1 MAAEPTTFLPGP
13 LPVDTS
19 HILQCPT
26 SASPFLQELRARWP
40 VNENDLSNKL
50 PQIQAIQSAEHADN
64 ATRLKITGD
73 ATRDD
78 MKTDSVASE
87 PERGLT
93 ENHAHTYV
101 SSGSA
106 CVDFLFH
113 VLPQTERNGAHRRL
127 EAAWAEDPATALRL
141 VMQLRAV
148 RGTGKSDRSS
158 FFHCVTWLYQ
168 HHPRTLLENLWLVP
182 EFGCFKD
189 LLEIVRLALAEEGV
203 YSNEEEGKKMRK
215 KGRGGLRFYGGWEFE
230 RSRAESVAEEW
241 LNSDENDAMAWNEM
255 VKRNSWEG
263 SKSDMMFGKEK
274 QKLWEEWVAEERRQ
288 MKEEKE
294 EKELLAAVPRK
305 ERRARRAAEV
315 AYAYESSERLR
326 AVHNAVAAIFAAALK
341 GDQEAMRA
349 FEERRARK
357 NAEGEGSSA
366 EEAMEEDANE
376 QAGKKDVVKAEA
388 EGEGR
393 KEEMEEK
400 GGDGE
405 NGGKGK
411 KKRKW
416 MGRPAPRLSLA
427 AKWAPSPG
435 KSFDQST
442 LLTSSI
448 ALLLFPPSSSSSPS
462 PSSAAAAAAAAAKSE
477 VADSG
482 MDVDGGAAAGGGGGY
497 VRVAKERLQREVL
510 APLRRVLEVPEVHMS
525 SGRWEHVA
533 YGRVP
538 SVCMNKTRKLF
549 LSHDQPR
556 FTEYLEDVKGG
567 RAKIAAGALLPHEVV
582 EAAKAAAEDGDEND
596 TVGELQWKA
605 MVGDIRSKG
614 SLGNSMAVCDVSGSM
629 TGTPMEVAIA
639 LSLLVSEVSS
649 NPWKNHLITFSAQPR
664 IHHVQGE
671 TLVER
676 VRSTQGMPWGY
687 NTNFQAVFDLLL
699 SRAQQFQ
706 LDPPDMVQR
715 LYVFSDMQF
724 DEAGRASGA
733 DWETD
738 HQAIVRK
745 FTAAGY
751 PVPQIVYWNLR
762 GDARV
767 SSTPV
772 LASEDGVAMVSGFSK
787 GMLLA
792 VMEGKEISPMGFV
805 FLVPLSPSCR
815 PGFSV
820 PSHHP
825 SPPFA

>member
-1 MAAEPTTFLPGP
+1 
-13 LPVDTS
+13 
-19 HILQCPT
+19 
-26 SASPFLQELRARWP
+26 
-40 VNENDLSNKL
+40 
-50 PQIQAIQSAEHADN
+50 
-64 ATRLKITGD
+64 
-73 ATRDD
+73 

-101 SSGSA
+101 SSGNA

-113 VLPQTERNGAHRRL
+113 VLPQTTRDHAHRRL

-189 LLEIVRLALAEEGV
+189 LLEIVRLVLAEEGV

-215 KGRGGLRFYGGWEFE
+215 KGRGGIRFYGGWEHE
-230 RSRAESVAEEW
+230 RSRAEVVAQEW
-241 LNSDENDAMAWNEM
+241 LDSDETDDATAWNNISEM

-263 SKSDMMFGKEK
+263 SKSDMMSGKEK

-288 MKEEKE
+288 MAEEKE

-305 ERRARRAAEV
+305 ERHARRAAEV
-315 AYAYESSERLR
+315 AHAYETSERLR

-341 GDQEAMRA
+341 KDLETMRA

-357 NAEGEGSSA
+357 NAEGGGAQGEETMGEEKN
-366 EEAMEEDANE
+366 EEAGEKGVEM
-376 QAGKKDVVKAEA
+376 AEA
-388 EGEGR
+388 EGEGEKEQ
-393 KEEMEEK
+393 KEEN

-435 KSFDQST
+435 KSFDHST

-448 ALLLFPPSSSSSPS
+448 ALLLFPPSPFSSS
-462 PSSAAAAAAAAAKSE
+462 PSSAAAAAAAAATSDA
-477 VADSG
+477 ADSG
-482 MDVDGGAAAGGGGGY
+482 MDVNSGAAAGGGGGY

-525 SGRWEHVA
+525 SGQWEHVA

-538 SVCMNKTRKLF
+538 SICMKKSRKLF
-549 LSHDQPR
+549 LSHDLPR

-567 RAKIAAGALLPHEVV
+567 EAKIAAGAVLPHEVV
-582 EAAKAAAEDGDEND
+582 QTAVEAAAEGDLND
-596 TVGELQWKA
+596 SVGELQWRA
-605 MVGDIRSKG
+605 MVADVRSKG

-649 NPWKNHLITFSAQPR
+649 EPWKNHLITFSAQPI
-664 IHHVQGE
+664 IHQVQGE

-676 VRSTQGMPWGY
+676 VRSTQGMAWGY

-699 SRAQQFQ
+699 SRANKFQ
-706 LDPPDMVQR
+706 LDPADMVQR

-762 GDARV
+762 GDARA

-792 VMEGKEISPMGFV
+792 VMEGKEISPMGVINEAICGKLFELIRV
-805 FLVPLSPSCR
+805 VD
-815 PGFSV
+815 
-820 PSHHP
+820 
-825 SPPFA
+825 

>member
-26 SASPFLQELRARWP
+26 SALPFLQELRARWP
-40 VNENDLSNKL
+40 VNENDPSKKL
-50 PQIQAIQSAEHADN
+50 PQLQAMPSAEHADN
-64 ATRLKITGD
+64 ATRLKIAGD

-113 VLPQTERNGAHRRL
+113 VLPQTERDGAHRQL

-168 HHPRTLLENLWLVP
+168 HHPRTLVQNLWLVP

-189 LLEIVRLALAEEGV
+189 LLEIVRLVLAEEGV

-215 KGRGGLRFYGGWEFE
+215 KGRGGLRT
-230 RSRAESVAEEW
+230 
-241 LNSDENDAMAWNEM
+241 
-255 VKRNSWEG
+255 
-263 SKSDMMFGKEK
+263 DMMCGKEK

-288 MKEEKE
+288 IEE
-294 EKELLAAVPRK
+294 EKELLAAVSRK
-305 ERRARRAAEV
+305 ERHARRAAEV

-341 GDQEAMRA
+341 GDLETMRA

-357 NAEGEGSSA
+357 TADGEGAKA
-366 EEAMEEDANE
+366 EEAMEEEENE
-376 QAGKKDVVKAEA
+376 TAGEKGVEQAEA
-388 EGEGR
+388 EGEGGQ
-393 KEEMEEK
+393 EEIEEK

-405 NGGKGK
+405 RGGKGK

-416 MGRPAPRLSLA
+416 LGRPAPRLSLA
-427 AKWAPSPG
+427 AKWAPSSG

-448 ALLLFPPSSSSSPS
+448 ALLLFPPSSSSSSPPS
-462 PSSAAAAAAAAAKSE
+462 SSSSSPPSSSAAAA
-477 VADSG
+477 DSG
-482 MDVDGGAAAGGGGGY
+482 TAAPDEGAAAMDVVDGAAASAGGF

-525 SGRWEHVA
+525 SGRWEQVA

-538 SVCMNKTRKLF
+538 SVCMKKTRKLF

-556 FTEYLEDVKGG
+556 FTEYLADVGAG
-567 RAKIAAGALLPHEVV
+567 TAKIAAGALLPHEVV
-582 EAAKAAAEDGDEND
+582 QTAMEAAEEGDGND

-605 MVGDIRSKG
+605 MVGDVRSKG
-614 SLGNSMAVCDVSGSM
+614 SLGNSMAVCDVSASM
-629 TGTPMEVAIA
+629 TGTPMDVAIA

-649 NPWKNHLITFSAQPR
+649 EPWKDHLITFSVQPT
-664 IHHVQGE
+664 IHRVQGE

-676 VRSTQGMPWGY
+676 VRSTRHMGWGY

-699 SRAQQFQ
+699 SRAQLFQ
-706 LDPPDMVQR
+706 LDPADMVQR

-745 FTAAGY
+745 YAAAGY

-762 GDARV
+762 GDASA

-792 VMEGKEISPMGFV
+792 VMEGKEISPMGVINEAITGKLFELIRV
-805 FLVPLSPSCR
+805 VD
-815 PGFSV
+815 
-820 PSHHP
+820 
-825 SPPFA
+825 